1 MMKEEA
7 IGLVLEDATN
17 FAKLSE
23 QFRDDFVVCY
33 AVLHSKNHAG
43 DFPVLKYAGESIRK
57 NLNFAL
63 EAVSTHMNNIIY
75 VEDTLVNS
83 SSFIAGLIANE
94 NIKVIG
100 PLLERGMETKT
111 LVEALKKEFPAFVI
125 QMQKVNDSVSSQ
137 RWQMSPKERR
147 RVSDM
152 RIFLNLYSNLVSD
165 KEFKKMIMHSG
176 IFPYHLITLPDGL
189 RGDQELFQY
198 AVQIDPE
205 NMFSFH
211 LQSLTL
217 DSESK
222 AYLLEHSI
230 DVMFDSYFDVMMAI
244 VNGTDY
250 LSSDD
255 KKILKGHNITT
266 FKQLLSMD
274 SKMLFDVLK
283 SGYVAMGSK
292 DDSISSFQATTK
304 METLHKRLQSFSLQF
319 HVGMT
324 ENELLG
330 YCSAVDVVPA
340 DLEQLERYIDSVSH
354 QMESYNSVDFSGY
367 YKLEQQYR
375 ALRLMQYVT
384 IISDELSN
392 SGEKRVVQKLK
403 NNRNI

>member
-1 MMKEEA
+1 MM
-7 IGLVLEDATN
+7 
-17 FAKLSE
+17 
-23 QFRDDFVVCY
+23 
-33 AVLHSKNHAG
+33 
-43 DFPVLKYAGESIRK
+43 
-57 NLNFAL
+57 
-63 EAVSTHMNNIIY
+63 
-75 VEDTLVNS
+75 
-83 SSFIAGLIANE
+83 
-94 NIKVIG
+94 
-100 PLLERGMETKT
+100 
-111 LVEALKKEFPAFVI
+111 
-125 QMQKVNDSVSSQ
+125 
-137 RWQMSPKERR
+137 
-147 RVSDM
+147 
-152 RIFLNLYSNLVSD
+152 
-165 KEFKKMIMHSG
+165 MHSG

-304 METLHKRLQSFSLQF
+304 METIHKRLQSFSSQF